1 MGAETSRA
9 TLSLKSRV
17 ALAVASVL
25 LVGGAVVLIAALAY
39 GRSAAREAYDRLLI
53 GAAADIAAS
62 ISVRDGAALV
72 DMPMSAFELLA
83 LARDDRID
91 YRVVGPDG
99 RTLTG
104 DDAAPLPTAD
114 GDTVFYDGDFGAEP
128 ARYVS
133 VIRRFAERSFSGSVR
148 VVVGHTL
155 RARQALARDIAQGAL
170 AVLGG
175 AGAAMAL
182 FSWLVM
188 RSALLPLPRIGAA
201 LTRRDPSDLTPLDLA
216 APQEIAGMLDALNG
230 FMARL
235 DRQVSMNRAM
245 IEDAAHQLRT
255 PVAAIRAQAQLAE
268 DEPDPARRAR
278 ILARVHDRA
287 VGLSR
292 LLDQMLS
299 QAMIIHRADAAA
311 RAPIDL
317 RDIALE
323 VLEDG
328 ETDAGAA
335 GAEVRL
341 DLPPG
346 PVMVRGD
353 ALSLTEAGK
362 NLLGNAIRHGAAP
375 VRIGVRGG
383 PVPALWISDAGDGR
397 PDDLRAQAEER
408 FARGASAGGA
418 GLGLA
423 IARAVATGHDGALAF
438 TREGGRLVA
447 SIELPG
453 QGA

>member
-1 MGAETSRA
+1 
-9 TLSLKSRV
+9 
-17 ALAVASVL
+17 
-25 LVGGAVVLIAALAY
+25 
-39 GRSAAREAYDRLLI
+39 
-53 GAAADIAAS
+53 
-62 ISVRDGAALV
+62 
-72 DMPMSAFELLA
+72 
-83 LARDDRID
+83 
-91 YRVVGPDG
+91 
-99 RTLTG
+99 
-104 DDAAPLPTAD
+104 
-114 GDTVFYDGDFGAEP
+114 
-128 ARYVS
+128 VS

-216 APQEIAGMLDALNG
+216 APREIAGMLDALNG

-299 QAMIIHRADAAA
+299 QAMIIPRADAAA
-311 RAPIDL
+311 RASIDL
-317 RDIALE
+317 RDIAVE

-328 ETDAGAA
+328 ETDTGVAGAQ
-335 GAEVRL
+335 VRL

-362 NLLGNAIRHGAAP
+362 NLLGNAIRHGRAP
-375 VRIGVRGG
+375 VRIGVRAG
-383 PVPALWISDAGDGR
+383 PVPALWISDAGGGN
-397 PDDLRAQAEER
+397 PDDLRAQAGER
-408 FARGASAGGA
+408 FAHGASPGGA

-423 IARAVATGHDGALAF
+423 IARAVAESHDGALVF
-438 TREGGRLVA
+438 TRRDARFEA
-447 SIELPG
+447 AIELPG

>member
-1 MGAETSRA
+1 MRPDPPRA
-9 TLSLKSRV
+9 TMSLKSRV

-72 DMPMSAFELLA
+72 DMPVSAFELLA
-83 LARDDRID
+83 LARDDRII
-91 YRVVGPDG
+91 YRVIGPNG
-99 RTLTG
+99 ATLTG
-104 DDAAPLPTAD
+104 DDAAPLPDGT
-114 GDTVFYDGDFGAEP
+114 GDTVFYDGSFGDEP

-133 VIRRFAERSFSGSVR
+133 VVRRFAERSFSGPVR

-155 RARQALARDIAQGAL
+155 RARHALARDIARGAL
-170 AVLGG
+170 VVLGG

-182 FSWLVM
+182 FAWLVM

-235 DRQVSMNRAM
+235 DRQVQMNRAM

-299 QAMIIHRADAAA
+299 QAMIIHRADAAP

-317 RDIALE
+317 RDIAIE
-323 VLEDG
+323 VLEDS
-328 ETDAGAA
+328 DHDVVSAGVQ
-335 GAEVRL
+335 VRL

-362 NLLGNAIRHGAAP
+362 NLLGTAIRHGRAP
-375 VRIGVRGG
+375 VLLGVRAG
-383 PVPALWISDAGDGR
+383 PSPALWISDGGTGPSEA
-397 PDDLRAQAEER
+397 LLAQAGQR
-408 FARGASAGGA
+408 FASGTAAGGA

-423 IARAVATGHDGALAF
+423 IARAVADGHGGALVFA
-438 TREGGRLVA
+438 RRGGRFEAAL
-447 SIELPG
+447 ELPG
-453 QGA
+453 AAP